1 MPEVLT
7 ELAARMQ
14 NVVDAL
20 SREFASIRTGRATPA
35 LLDNIIVDYQGEPVP
50 LRQMANITVPEAS
63 LLIIQPWD
71 RNLVK
76 AIEKAILKANIGVSP
91 STDANLVR
99 VVIPS
104 LSEER
109 RVELAK
115 LLTARVEDY
124 RVMLRNLRRDAIGK
138 IRKMERDKELS
149 QDQLKNT
156 TRQIDQLTNDFVDRV
171 NQVGKDKEKEIK
183 EI

>member
-1 MPEVLT
+1 MPEVIT

-14 NVVDAL
+14 NVVEAL
-20 SREFASIRTGRATPA
+20 SREFTSICTGRATPS
-35 LLDNIIVDYQGEPVP
+35 LLDNIMIDYEGEAIP
-50 LRQMANITVPEAS
+50 LRQLANITVPEAS
-63 LLIIQPWD
+63 LIIIQPWD
-71 RNLVK
+71 RNMVK
-76 AIEKAILKANIGVSP
+76 AIEKAIFKANIGVSP
-91 STDANLVR
+91 TSDANLVR
-99 VVIPS
+99 VAIPP

-156 TRQIDQLTNDFVDRV
+156 TRQIDQLTSDFVDRV

>member
-1 MPEVLT
+1 MQEVIA
-7 ELAARMQ
+7 ELAAKMQ
-14 NVVDAL
+14 NAVDAI
-20 SREFASIRTGRATPA
+20 SREFASIRTGRASPA
-35 LLDNIIVDYQGEPVP
+35 LLDNITVDYHGELVS
-50 LRQMANITVPEAS
+50 LRQMANITVPEAN

-71 RNLVK
+71 RTLIK

-91 STDANLVR
+91 SSDANLVR
-99 VVIPS
+99 VAIPP

-115 LLTARVEDY
+115 LLTTRVEDY
-124 RVMLRNLRRDAIGK
+124 RVTLRNLRRDAIGK
-138 IRKMERDKELS
+138 IRKMERDGDISE
-149 QDQLKNT
+149 DQLKNT

-171 NQVGKDKEKEIK
+171 NQVGEDKEREIR

>member
-1 MPEVLT
+1 MQEVIT
-7 ELAARMQ
+7 ELATKMQ

-20 SREFASIRTGRATPA
+20 AREFASIRTGRATPA
-35 LLDNIIVDYQGEPVP
+35 LLDNIIVDYHGEPVP
-50 LRQMANITVPEAS
+50 LRQLANITVPEAN
-63 LLIIQPWD
+63 LLLIQPWD
-71 RNLVK
+71 RTLVK

-91 STDANLVR
+91 SSDANLVR
-99 VVIPS
+99 VAIPP

-115 LLTARVEDY
+115 LLTTRVEDY
-124 RVMLRNLRRDAIGK
+124 RVMLRNLRREAIGEV
-138 IRKMERDKELS
+138 RKMERDKEIS

-156 TRQIDQLTNDFVDRV
+156 TKQIDQLTNDFVDRV
-171 NQVGKDKEKEIK
+171 NQRGKDKEKEIR